1 MKTSSLPK
9 YFPHAVVVISGLVIY
24 GVISAMTIWGLGL
37 IIGFSLFSYYLYVNS
52 LPTYSQNAADSIYY
66 FGFSLTIITL
76 ATSAIYHFGSKQSIE
91 NLSLV
96 FSQFGIG
103 LIATCAGL
111 LLRLMVVAKLDV
123 QNHIS
128 TVEEEEQARRQLI
141 NDLGTL
147 RLEVVGF
154 AEQLKELNHNLHQQ
168 QKELHQKTVSEL
180 NELSQ
185 KSIENSQDASL
196 NAIKNISQATNSL
209 QQLQQTFFTESLAT
223 LKHTIIETNQNL
235 KELSTKT
242 YQDINSLDFTGV
254 SNNTNKA
261 ISKLGTSIEAFANQ
275 TTNATTY
282 LSNTSAELGKFSTTI
297 NTYQTQMASFSSSL
311 QTVTQNIAS
320 HTLSTGQHLKSS
332 EDLLSKMN
340 AQHKQYIEVYN
351 KYEQTTEN
359 ALRKT
364 SQAVETVSSALTEVA
379 NQAVR
384 KLSQG

>member
-9 YFPHAVVVISGLVIY
+9 YFPHAVVGISGLVIY

-141 NDLGTL
+141 SDLGTL

-154 AEQLKELNHNLHQQ
+154 AEQLKELNQNLHQQ
-168 QKELHQKTVSEL
+168 QKELHQKTVKEL
-180 NELSQ
+180 HELSQ
-185 KSIENSQDASL
+185 KSIETTEQASL
-196 NAIKNISQATNSL
+196 NAIHNISQVTTSL

-223 LKHTIIETNQNL
+223 LKQTIVEANYNF
-235 KELSTKT
+235 KELSQKT
-242 YQDINSLDFTGV
+242 YEQINTLDFTGI
-254 SNNTNKA
+254 SNKTNKA
-261 ISKLGTSIEAFANQ
+261 ISTLGTSIENFSSQ
-275 TTNATTY
+275 TNNATMH
-282 LSNTSAELGKFSTTI
+282 LSHTSTELAKFSSTI
-297 NTYQTQMASFSSSL
+297 SAYQTQMGNFNSSL
-311 QTVTQNIAS
+311 QTVTQTIAN
-320 HTLSTGQHLKSS
+320 HATSTERHLKSS

-340 AQHKQYIEVYN
+340 TQHQQYIDVYK
-351 KYEQTTEN
+351 KYEQANQNAIQKTT
-359 ALRKT
+359 K
-364 SQAVETVSSALTEVA
+364 AVDTVSSALTEVA

-384 KLSQG
+384 KLNQG

>member
-9 YFPHAVVVISGLVIY
+9 YFPHAVVGISGLVIY

-154 AEQLKELNHNLHQQ
+154 AEQLKELNQNLHQQ
-168 QKELHQKTVSEL
+168 QKELHQKTVKEL
-180 NELSQ
+180 HELSQ
-185 KSIENSQDASL
+185 KSIETTEQASL
-196 NAIKNISQATNSL
+196 NAIHNISQVTTSL

-223 LKHTIIETNQNL
+223 LKQTIVEANYNF
-235 KELSTKT
+235 KELSQKT
-242 YQDINSLDFTGV
+242 YEQINTLDFTGI
-254 SNNTNKA
+254 SNKTNKA
-261 ISKLGTSIEAFANQ
+261 ISTLGTSIENFSSQ
-275 TTNATTY
+275 TNNATTH
-282 LSNTSAELGKFSTTI
+282 LSHTSTELAKFSSTI
-297 NTYQTQMASFSSSL
+297 SAYQTQMGNFNSSL
-311 QTVTQNIAS
+311 QTVTQTIAN
-320 HTLSTGQHLKSS
+320 HATSTERHLKSS

-340 AQHKQYIEVYN
+340 TQHQQYIDVYK
-351 KYEQTTEN
+351 KYEQANQNAIQKTT
-359 ALRKT
+359 K
-364 SQAVETVSSALTEVA
+364 AVDTVSSALTEVA

-384 KLSQG
+384 KLNQG